1 MFTPRSVVAKA
12 QSIAKA
18 PVVSTQAGVSA
29 VHNGVAWSAPTAVS
43 KISLVQP
50 VGAIN
55 SNPWGGSHPFIDF
68 QLPNTIGKLT
78 DCEAELTMTF
88 TTTDASGVDV
98 TVPPTA
104 FLVQKVDVL
113 YAGNSVEPVE
123 APEIFT
129 EACLWRDS
137 DSLAFNAARWNLTRE
152 GGVAPSFNVTSGAP
166 VTKVFYLPLGR
177 GNFLANLQ
185 PYLRGF
191 SGIWT
196 YRIYFATSA
205 VISCFQTGSS
215 TSSSL
220 LSVGLPKIQ
229 LYATESVLSA
239 AADAALMQAHHSATM
254 YKTIIR
260 SKVTTGNI
268 VSMSSS
274 NTTQVQLSGFN
285 GNQSAGLVM
294 YLQPSNPTIREQLTH
309 ADISLFQLK
318 GEGGQEITIPLPK
331 AVFRKAEAHQ
341 LPQNAASQANPT
353 NNVLM
358 SFCSNLNSVIESG
371 KYLAH
376 RELSGRETV
385 HIQPASTLSNVT
397 PVFVSYD
404 YATLSVA
411 GGKPS
416 LLRKASA

>member
-1 MFTPRSVVAKA
+1 MFTPRSVAAKA
-12 QSIAKA
+12 QSVAKA
-18 PVVSTQAGVSA
+18 PVVSAQSGGAI
-29 VHNGVAWSAPTAVS
+29 VHNGIAWSAPAAVS

-55 SNPWGGSHPFIDF
+55 SNPWGGSNPFIDF
-68 QLPNTIGKLT
+68 QLPNTLGKLI

-98 TVPPTA
+98 IVPPTA

-137 DSLAFNAARWNLTRE
+137 DSLASNAERWNLTRE
-152 GGVAPSFNVTSGAP
+152 GGVTPSFNVTPSAP
-166 VTKVFYLPLGR
+166 ASKTFYLPLGR

-185 PYLRGF
+185 PYVRGF

-196 YRIYFATSA
+196 YRIYFASSA
-205 VISCFQTGSS
+205 VISCFQSGTTTPS
-215 TSSSL
+215 TV
-220 LSVGLPKIQ
+220 SVSLPKIQ
-229 LYATESVLSA
+229 LYATESILSA

-254 YKTIIR
+254 YKTIVR
-260 SKVTTGNI
+260 SKVTGGSI
-268 VSMSSS
+268 ASMSSS

-285 GNQSAGLVM
+285 GNQSAALVM
-294 YLQPSNPTIREQLTH
+294 YLQPTNPTIREQLTH

-318 GEGGQEITIPLPK
+318 SEGGQEITIPLPK

-358 SFCSNLNSVIESG
+358 SFCSNLNSVVESG

-385 HIQPASTLSNVT
+385 HIQPATTLSNVV